1 MILRL
6 VDIVLIVL
14 FGFMCI
20 STIESQK
27 RVELPQS
34 TEIPA
39 TPPDTLENVTVSIDV
54 RGQFFIRGEVTSSS
68 YEEVESYIENAQK
81 TVSASKKSLRLRI
94 RADRSAPM
102 HTVKWLT
109 ELCDALQIER
119 SLIVVR
125 NREQY

>member
-1 MILRL
+1 
-6 VDIVLIVL
+6 VL

-54 RGQFFIRGEVTSSS
+54 RGQFFIRGEVTSSG
-68 YEEVESYIENAQK
+68 YQDVEQYIHKAQA
-81 TVSASKKSLRLRI
+81 TASASKKGLRLRI